1 MAQIQVVSF
10 MSHKAVG
17 KTEGPNNG
25 IFDLLITF
33 SFPGFVV
40 CYCVFNPLSPGSD
53 QDEFSPNNI
62 HMLPREIVMRVN
74 KMIT

>member
-1 MAQIQVVSF
+1 MYSCHFVFIDQFIFRTIFAQIQVVSF

-33 SFPGFVV
+33 NFPGFVV
-40 CYCVFNPLSPGSD
+40 SFLTSD
-53 QDEFSPNNI
+53 GPNTF
-62 HMLPREIVMRVN
+62 L
-74 KMIT
+74 TL

>member
-1 MAQIQVVSF
+1 

-33 SFPGFVV
+33 SFPGFVMS
-40 CYCVFNPLSPGSD
+40 FTSD
-53 QDEFSPNNI
+53 DPTAF
-62 HMLPREIVMRVN
+62 L
-74 KMIT
+74 TL

>member
-1 MAQIQVVSF
+1 MYSCHFVFLDHFIFRTILAQIQVVSF

-25 IFDLLITF
+25 IFDRLITF

-40 CYCVFNPLSPGSD
+40 SFTSD
-53 QDEFSPNNI
+53 GPTAF
-62 HMLPREIVMRVN
+62 L
-74 KMIT
+74 TL

>member
-1 MAQIQVVSF
+1 MYSCHFVFADQFIFRTILAQIQVVSF
-10 MSHKAVG
+10 VSHKAVG

-40 CYCVFNPLSPGSD
+40 SFSSD
-53 QDEFSPNNI
+53 GPTAF
-62 HMLPREIVMRVN
+62 L
-74 KMIT
+74 TL

>member
-1 MAQIQVVSF
+1 MYSCHFVFIDQFIFRTILAQIQVVSF

-33 SFPGFVV
+33 SFPGLVV
-40 CYCVFNPLSPGSD
+40 SFTSD
-53 QDEFSPNNI
+53 GPTAF
-62 HMLPREIVMRVN
+62 L
-74 KMIT
+74 TL

>member
-1 MAQIQVVSF
+1 

-33 SFPGFVV
+33 NFPGFVV
-40 CYCVFNPLSPGSD
+40 SFTCDGPAAFLT
-53 QDEFSPNNI
+53 
-62 HMLPREIVMRVN
+62 L
-74 KMIT
+74 

>member
-1 MAQIQVVSF
+1 MYSCHFVFADQFIFRTILVQIQVVSF

-40 CYCVFNPLSPGSD
+40 SFTSD
-53 QDEFSPNNI
+53 GPTAF
-62 HMLPREIVMRVN
+62 L
-74 KMIT
+74 TL

>member
-1 MAQIQVVSF
+1 MYSCHFVFADQFIFRTILAQIQVVSF

-33 SFPGFVV
+33 NFPGFVV
-40 CYCVFNPLSPGSD
+40 SFTSD
-53 QDEFSPNNI
+53 GPNTF
-62 HMLPREIVMRVN
+62 L
-74 KMIT
+74 TL

>member
-1 MAQIQVVSF
+1 MYSCHFVFADQFIFRTIFAQIQVVSF

-33 SFPGFVV
+33 NFPGFVV
-40 CYCVFNPLSPGSD
+40 SFTCDGPAAFLT
-53 QDEFSPNNI
+53 
-62 HMLPREIVMRVN
+62 L
-74 KMIT
+74 

>member
-1 MAQIQVVSF
+1 MYSCHFVFIDQFIFRTIFAQIQVVSF

-40 CYCVFNPLSPGSD
+40 SFTSD
-53 QDEFSPNNI
+53 GPTAF
-62 HMLPREIVMRVN
+62 L
-74 KMIT
+74 TL

>member
-1 MAQIQVVSF
+1 

-33 SFPGFVV
+33 NFPGFVV
-40 CYCVFNPLSPGSD
+40 SFTSD
-53 QDEFSPNNI
+53 GPNTF
-62 HMLPREIVMRVN
+62 L
-74 KMIT
+74 TL

>member
-1 MAQIQVVSF
+1 MYSCHFVFIDQFIFRTILAQIQVVSF

-17 KTEGPNNG
+17 KTQGPNNG

-40 CYCVFNPLSPGSD
+40 SFTSD
-53 QDEFSPNNI
+53 GPTAF
-62 HMLPREIVMRVN
+62 L
-74 KMIT
+74 TL

>member
-1 MAQIQVVSF
+1 MYSCHFVFIDQFIFRTTFAQIQVVSF

-33 SFPGFVV
+33 NFPGFVV
-40 CYCVFNPLSPGSD
+40 SFTSD
-53 QDEFSPNNI
+53 GPAAF
-62 HMLPREIVMRVN
+62 L
-74 KMIT
+74 TL

>member
-25 IFDLLITF
+25 IFDRLITF

-40 CYCVFNPLSPGSD
+40 SFTSD
-53 QDEFSPNNI
+53 GPTTF
-62 HMLPREIVMRVN
+62 L
-74 KMIT
+74 TL

>member
-1 MAQIQVVSF
+1 MYSCHFVFVDQFIFRTILAQIQVVSF

-40 CYCVFNPLSPGSD
+40 SFTSD
-53 QDEFSPNNI
+53 GPTAF
-62 HMLPREIVMRVN
+62 L
-74 KMIT
+74 TL

>member
-1 MAQIQVVSF
+1 MYSCHFVFIDQFIFRTILAQIQVVSF

-33 SFPGFVV
+33 SFAGFVV
-40 CYCVFNPLSPGSD
+40 SFTSD
-53 QDEFSPNNI
+53 GPTAF
-62 HMLPREIVMRVN
+62 L
-74 KMIT
+74 TL

>member
-1 MAQIQVVSF
+1 MYSCHFVFPDQFIFRTILAQIQVVSF

-40 CYCVFNPLSPGSD
+40 SFTSD
-53 QDEFSPNNI
+53 GPTAF
-62 HMLPREIVMRVN
+62 L
-74 KMIT
+74 TL

>member
-1 MAQIQVVSF
+1 MGASNFHVLLSLRFIFRTTFAQIQVVSF

-40 CYCVFNPLSPGSD
+40 SFTSD
-53 QDEFSPNNI
+53 GPTAF
-62 HMLPREIVMRVN
+62 L
-74 KMIT
+74 TL

>member
-1 MAQIQVVSF
+1 MYSCHFVFIDQFIFRTILAQIQVVSF
-10 MSHKAVG
+10 MSPKAVG

-40 CYCVFNPLSPGSD
+40 SFTSD
-53 QDEFSPNNI
+53 GPTAF
-62 HMLPREIVMRVN
+62 L
-74 KMIT
+74 TL